1 MTRHITLTLPL
12 PPSVNAMFGNNRGP
26 GRGRYK
32 TKAYRDWI
40 KAATA
45 SLWEQKPAGGFPFFS
60 DAFAIHIAVPLTMRG
75 DVDNRLKGA
84 SDFLKTPA
92 GIISDD
98 RHTQSAIISRSSDVP
113 AGVCKVTVYE
123 VKA

>member
-1 MTRHITLTLPL
+1 MRHITLTLPL
-12 PPSVNAMFGNNRGP
+12 PPSVNAMFGNNSGP

-45 SLWEQKPAGGFPFFS
+45 SLWEQKPQGGFPFFAK
-60 DAFAIHIAVPLTMRG
+60 DFAVQIAVPTAMRG
-75 DVDNRLKGA
+75 DIDNRTKGA
-84 SDFLKTPA
+84 LDFLKTPA

-98 RHTQSAIISRSSDVP
+98 KHTQSAIISRSSDVP
-113 AGVCKVTVYE
+113 AGLCRVTVYE